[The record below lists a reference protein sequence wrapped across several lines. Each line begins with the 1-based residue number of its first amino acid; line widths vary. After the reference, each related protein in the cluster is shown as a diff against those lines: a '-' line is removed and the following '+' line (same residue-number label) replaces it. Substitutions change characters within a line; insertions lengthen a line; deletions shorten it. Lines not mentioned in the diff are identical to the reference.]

1 MRVAIEAV
9 VSGTPGGVSWGVGA
23 DGMPALAIVGSSA
36 RCVVLFDSAKEAAD
50 FGNMAIYSAV
60 RTMIEGA
67 GVRGN
72 GEEVDGEGI
81 RQASPLVG
89 ADGMPIMKGRAL

>member
-9 VSGTPGGVSWGVGA
+9 VSGTPGGVSWGVGP

-36 RCVVLFDSAKEAAD
+36 RCLVLFDSAKEAAD

-60 RTMIEGA
+60 RTMIEATPDPAA
-67 GVRGN
+67 GEIG
-72 GEEVDGEGI
+72 
-81 RQASPLVG
+81 QASPLFG
-89 ADGMPIMKGRAL
+89 ADGMPIMKGRAS

>member
-60 RTMIEGA
+60 RTMVEANASPG
-67 GVRGN
+67 
-72 GEEVDGEGI
+72 DGEIG
-81 RQASPLVG
+81 QASPLVG
-89 ADGMPIMKGRAL
+89 ADGMPIMKGRAS